1 MVRSH
6 VRYRT
11 LLFYVLVIGVLNGL
25 DFLATQSL
33 VVQTGYFELNP
44 FMNLLIG
51 TPHFVLYKLVLVPM
65 GLLCLWFVRK
75 NLAPKYLVLV
85 KLTAGIYMVL
95 MIYTWVT
102 FYA

>member
-1 MVRSH
+1 M
-6 VRYRT
+6 
-11 LLFYVLVIGVLNGL
+11 
-25 DFLATQSL
+25 ATQSL

-51 TPHFVLYKLVLVPM
+51 TPHFVLYKLVLIPM

-85 KLTAGIYMVL
+85 KLTADLHGFDDLYMGDFL
-95 MIYTWVT
+95 CLIAWKL
-102 FYA
+102 